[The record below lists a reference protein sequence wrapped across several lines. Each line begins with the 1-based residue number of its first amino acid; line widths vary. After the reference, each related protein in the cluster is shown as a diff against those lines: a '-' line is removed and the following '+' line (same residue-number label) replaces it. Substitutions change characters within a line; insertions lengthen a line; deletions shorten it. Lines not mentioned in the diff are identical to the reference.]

1 MRSPSLAAVSRDGQP
16 AQRNGVL
23 NGELQPPRATSG
35 WGTAP
40 APATAPSLP
49 PAPNGAAL
57 THGSSGC
64 DGLARKRAGV
74 AGHAKAAASS

>member
-40 APATAPSLP
+40 VPAPAPSLP
-49 PAPNGAAL
+49 AAL
-57 THGSSGC
+57 THGSYGC